1 MKTLS
6 EKRTSH
12 QERHDMSEAEDAT
25 RLADL
30 LSQQRAATLAISQT
44 RDPTKRASLAAQV
57 KEKREECLV
66 LVERYFRQTL
76 RPVLAKRFPRKG
88 LQSAPAKQQVYSND
102 AMFRYTELV
111 NDFFVQVLSK
121 VDDPF
126 WKKDSAIE
134 LRNYAS
140 IVISNHGIRDALRRR
155 KKREPLG
162 EQQLR
167 DSLAD
172 QLATEVEQRFVAAG
186 IMIDPADVLDIV
198 DQWQQSDDEH
208 LQKLAMLMRH
218 KYVAD
223 MTMQQIA
230 DDLKA
235 PYPTVCR
242 WHIAALQK
250 LRETLSSS

>member
-6 EKRTSH
+6 RKRASH
-12 QERHDMSEAEDAT
+12 HEHLDMPETEDAT
-25 RLADL
+25 RLAEL
-30 LSQQRAATLAISQT
+30 LSQHREATIAISQT
-44 RDPTKRASLAAQV
+44 RDPA
-57 KEKREECLV
+57 KRELLGARMKKVRDECLT

-76 RPVLAKRFPRKG
+76 RPVLAKRFPGKG
-88 LQSAPAKQQVYSND
+88 LQSAPAEQQFHSND

-140 IVISNHGIRDALRRR
+140 IVISNRGIRDALRRR
-155 KKREPLG
+155 KKREPLAE
-162 EQQLR
+162 EQLH
-167 DSLAD
+167 DSLED
-172 QLATEVEQRFVAAG
+172 QLAAEVEQRFVAAG
-186 IMIDPADVLDIV
+186 VTIDPADLLDRL

-230 DDLKA
+230 DDLKT
-235 PYPTVCR
+235 PVKTVYR
-242 WHIAALQK
+242 WHAEALHK
-250 LRETLSSS
+250 LRDAFSRS